1 MEPITLQTEDGL
13 TLQGELW
20 RPDHAP
26 RGSAVLC
33 HPHPQHGGSKDHPL
47 LWSIR
52 IELVRRRLAVVAFN
66 FRGVMRSEGRY
77 SAGRDEPRDVRA
89 AIDLGRE
96 VAEGPAFVCGW
107 SFGANV
113 ALREALTDDRID
125 ALALV
130 GIPLSEA
137 SPEVPLLPG
146 PRELATL
153 DRPVL
158 LLAGDADPFCPPHEL
173 LVLAGALA
181 RPTVEIV
188 EGANHFFSRRE
199 RQAAE
204 IVGRFADASLGDAG
218 EN

>member
-1 MEPITLQTEDGL
+1 M
-13 TLQGELW
+13 
-20 RPDHAP
+20 
-26 RGSAVLC
+26 LC
-33 HPHPQHGGSKDHPL
+33 HPHPRHGGSKDHPL

-52 IELVRRRLAVVAFN
+52 IELVRRRFAVVAFN
-66 FRGVMRSEGRY
+66 FRGVMRSEGQY

-89 AIDLGRE
+89 AIDRGRE
-96 VAEGPAFVCGW
+96 VAEGPTFVCGW

-113 ALREALTDDRID
+113 ALRAALTDDRID
-125 ALALV
+125 AMALV

-137 SPEVPLLPG
+137 SPEVPPLPE
-146 PRELATL
+146 PQDLATF

-173 LVLAGALA
+173 LVLAGALR

-188 EGANHFFSRRE
+188 EGANHFFSRQE

-204 IVGRFADASLGDAG
+204 IVGGFADASFGGAG
-218 EN
+218 KD